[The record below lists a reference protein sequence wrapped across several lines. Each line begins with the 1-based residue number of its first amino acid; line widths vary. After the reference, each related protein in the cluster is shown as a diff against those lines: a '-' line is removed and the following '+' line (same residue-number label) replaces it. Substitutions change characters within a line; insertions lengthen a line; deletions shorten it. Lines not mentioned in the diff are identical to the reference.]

1 MCNGRATEQP
11 KYAGRGTMGPAKFP
25 PMRILIA
32 PDKFKG
38 SLTAQEAAHAIRRG
52 MSKVLAGADFDISP
66 IADGGEGTADIFLEN
81 LNGEKVQVPSHDA
94 LGREIVATYIWF
106 EEDKLAVIEMSEASG
121 LWRLQHDEL
130 NPMRATTFGTG
141 ELMADAMKRG
151 AEKIFVTLGGSAT
164 NDAGIGVAEALGWKF
179 YDATD
184 NEMSPLP
191 SNYAMIHRIEPPIAK
206 MKCAISALS
215 DVTNPLLGPNG
226 ATRVYGPQ
234 KGATPEMVDLLET
247 GLANIADI
255 CWKQLGRDFRDIPGA
270 GATGGLGYGLL
281 TFCDATI
288 EPGFNAVAT
297 LLGLEAKIS
306 HSDLVITGEGRL
318 DSQTQQGKGPAEIAR
333 LATRHHKPV
342 IAFAGVIEGAQPDFT
357 ACIPIADGPLALDES
372 RLRAA
377 ELLETAAERTARLL
391 KISL

>member
-1 MCNGRATEQP
+1 
-11 KYAGRGTMGPAKFP
+11 
-25 PMRILIA
+25 MRILIA

-52 MSKVLAGADFDISP
+52 MSKVLTSAEFEISP

-81 LNGEKVQVPSHDA
+81 LKGAEVHVPSHDA
-94 LGREIVATYIWF
+94 LGRDIMATYIWF
-106 EEDKLAVIEMSEASG
+106 EAEKLAVIEMSEASG
-121 LWRLQHDEL
+121 LWRLQQNEL
-130 NPMRATTFGTG
+130 DPMRATTFGTG
-141 ELMADAMKRG
+141 ELMADAVRRG
-151 AEKIFVTLGGSAT
+151 AKKIFVTLGGSAT
-164 NDAGIGVAEALGWKF
+164 NDAGIGMAQALGWKF

-191 SNYAMIHRIEPPIAK
+191 CNYAMIHRIEPPATK
-206 MKCAISALS
+206 MGCAVSALS

-226 ATRVYGPQ
+226 ATHVYGPQ
-234 KGATPEMVDLLET
+234 KGATPEMVELLET
-247 GLANIADI
+247 GLTNVANQ
-255 CWKQLGRDFRDIPGA
+255 CQTQLKRDFRDMPGA

-288 EPGFNAVAT
+288 EPGFDAVAT
-297 LLGLEAKIS
+297 LLGLEAKIEQAS
-306 HSDLVITGEGRL
+306 LVITGEGRL

-342 IAFAGVIEGAQPDFT
+342 IAFAGLIEGAQPDFT
-357 ACIPIADGPLALDES
+357 VCIPIADGPLALDES

-377 ELLETAAERTARLL
+377 ELLEAAAERTARLL